1 MIGGRSPAEYL
12 SQIQTHPQV
21 GLENAEMDAILRS
34 HFIEPSLLRQ
44 DSFEAFLPIEKQ
56 LLKLIEA
63 AMGKNISQ
71 DDVAELETAT
81 DEIDV

>member
-1 MIGGRSPAEYL
+1 YL

-21 GLENAEMDAILRS
+21 GLEDAEMDAILLS

-44 DSFEAFLPIEKQ
+44 DSFEAFFADRKKQ